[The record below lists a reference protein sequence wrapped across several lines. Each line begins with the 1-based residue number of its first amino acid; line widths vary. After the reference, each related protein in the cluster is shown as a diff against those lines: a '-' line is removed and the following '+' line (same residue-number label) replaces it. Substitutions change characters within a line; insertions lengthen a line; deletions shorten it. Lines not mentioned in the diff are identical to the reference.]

1 MKVLRKITLISI
13 CSFMAMAFLTTA
25 GHAIKPYTANGRIF
39 YKSTI
44 GGVVNIASMTKN
56 GQNKKIITNNDGSYD
71 YPFLVISPN
80 GKKLAYIAKDE
91 NTYQYSAY
99 VVNDDGSNP
108 KEIIPAGNNI
118 NSLAWSPDG
127 EKIAYDSSDE
137 LGYSY
142 VKTAGVNTPNST
154 TLPIDLSGDDYIYK
168 EILNIAWSVNDNLA
182 LILNDNLI
190 YSVGTNGSNLQ
201 VLTSDDS
208 WPYSRPTSVAWSP
221 DGKKIVFTADE
232 CGSPKSCIVT
242 MNANGSNKNTI
253 VNRTERSKDDSRYIL
268 YPVNASWSPDGKK
281 IIFAKKTDGGV
292 FD

>member
-1 MKVLRKITLISI
+1 MKVLHKVTLISVCFFLAI
-13 CSFMAMAFLTTA
+13 AFLTNTVDA
-25 GHAIKPYTANGRIF
+25 VKPYTANGRIF
-39 YKSTI
+39 YKSTS
-44 GGVVNIASMTKN
+44 GGVINIASMTKN
-56 GQNKKIITNNDGSYD
+56 GQDKKIITNNDGFYD

-80 GKKLAYIAKDE
+80 GKKLAYIVKDL

-99 VVNDDGSNP
+99 VVNDDGSNA

-142 VKTAGVNTPNST
+142 VKTVGVNTPSSA
-154 TLPIDLSGDDYIYK
+154 TLPIDLSEDEYRYE
-168 EILNIAWSVNDNLA
+168 EILNIAWSINDNLA
-182 LILNDNLI
+182 LILSSNLI

-201 VLTSDDS
+201 VLTSDGS
-208 WPYSRPTSVAWSP
+208 WPNSRPTSVAWSP

-253 VNRTERSKDDSRYIL
+253 INRTERSKDDSGYIL

-281 IIFAKKTDGGV
+281 IIFAKKTDG
-292 FD
+292 